1 MRFKHFETPNPPPT
15 PKMNTTEAQYVTMS
29 NIQEYY
35 REPDEKMQ
43 KSIIARPVSVQL
55 D

>member
-1 MRFKHFETPNPPPT
+1 MRFKHFETPTHHSTPT
-15 PKMNTTEAQYVTMS
+15 KNTTEAQYVTMS

-35 REPDEKMQ
+35 REPDMKMQ
-43 KSIIARPVSVQL
+43 KSIISKAMSVQL